1 MKIEF
6 QKENPMPIKIKRAK
20 PFAANNAS
28 KKHLEADG
36 WSCWTVEQT
45 IPHTFIKRDCFKFAD
60 ILAMSPSRGIALIQS
75 TGGSNFSTRLKK
87 IKAEPL
93 HAIWLASGGRII
105 LHSFEGKGKERAL
118 RVFEITKE
126 TI

>member
-1 MKIEF
+1 MKV
-6 QKENPMPIKIKRAK
+6 KIKRAK

-28 KKHLEADG
+28 IKHLKSEG
-36 WSCWTVEQT
+36 WSCWVVEST

-60 ILAMSPSRGIALIQS
+60 ILAMSPSRGIVLVQS

-93 HAIWLASGGRII
+93 HAIWLASSGRII
-105 LHSFEGKGKERAL
+105 LHSWEGVGKNREL
-118 RVFEITKE
+118 RTMEITRE
-126 TI
+126 ELT